1 MPGNEPK
8 DYRNRSYLSAVEAAN
23 FLGMSVER
31 LHELVGRSLVKAQR
45 SASGQMRFDLAAL
58 KEYERRSGA
67 VSQRTKVSLGRTNT
81 VEVNGTVQKLIIG
94 NSMRMADLP
103 DGSVHLMV
111 TSPPYFDTKMYSREP
126 IADDLGN
133 VHDESTWFDMIG
145 QVWKE
150 TYRVL
155 QPGRKAFINIMNL
168 PVRLENGGFK
178 SLNLA
183 GKTIDVCEKIGFL
196 FKRDIVWHKTNAVRA
211 HFGTYPYPGGILL
224 NNMHEF
230 IIELEKPARKGF
242 SKYGHL
248 SARLKEES
256 KLEKDFWVQIK
267 KSDVWLMKP
276 QGSGDRRT
284 HIAPFPYELPYRLI
298 KAFSYKTE
306 TVLDPFAGSGTALL
320 AARDLGRN
328 GIGYEINPEIASDA
342 LAALGSFT
350 APATSSARPGS

>member
-23 FLGMSVER
+23 YLGTSVER
-31 LHELVGRSLVKAQR
+31 LHELVGRSLVKANV
-45 SASGQMRFDLAAL
+45 SASGQMRFELSEL
-58 KEYERRSGA
+58 KRYEKGAGA
-67 VSQRTKVSLGRTNT
+67 VRTRKKAAVAHVNT
-81 VEVNGTVQKLIIG
+81 VEANGTVQRLIVG
-94 NSMRMADLP
+94 NSMRMAELP
-103 DGSVHLMV
+103 DCSVHLMV

-126 IADDLGN
+126 IGDDLGN
-133 VHDESTWFDMIG
+133 IHDEGSWFEMIG

-168 PVRLENGGFK
+168 PVRLENGRFK
-178 SLNLA
+178 SLNLV
-183 GKTIDVCEKIGFL
+183 GKTIDLCERIGFL

-230 IIELEKPARKGF
+230 ILELEKPAPKGF
-242 SKYGHL
+242 CKYGHL
-248 SARLKEES
+248 SDRLKEES
-256 KLEKDFWVQIK
+256 RLDKDFWVEIK

-284 HIAPFPYELPYRLI
+284 HIAPFPYELPYRII
-298 KAFSYKTE
+298 KAFSFKSE

-328 GIGYEINPEIASDA
+328 GIGYEINPEIASGA
-342 LAALGSFT
+342 LAALRG
-350 APATSSARPGS
+350 ANRPAISAARPGS